1 MCDAYIMYQWC
12 SACIGNLS
20 RQHEYHTDQTAL
32 LLSQSQSCPI
42 WLGWDQFGFGCV
54 HVLQQ
59 SGVADGVYVMI
70 AFPGIGHD
78 SFGRLLLEWP
88 RYPAKSD
95 EVCNG
100 REG

>member
-1 MCDAYIMYQWC
+1 MDTILIKLLYF
-12 SACIGNLS
+12 
-20 RQHEYHTDQTAL
+20 YH
-32 LLSQSQSCPI
+32 
-42 WLGWDQFGFGCV
+42 V

-59 SGVADGVYVMI
+59 SGVADGVYVVI

-78 SFGRLLLEWP
+78 GFEGLLLEWP

-95 EVCNG
+95 EVCNS